1 MTTDKHQ
8 VLASDR
14 LRDANEHLTLT
25 ALEAQQRAEDLA
37 QRNEDQNK
45 IVLKK
50 RAMLRELVSQL
61 TVSEQRER
69 KRLAAELHDYLAQM
83 LVLGRLKIGQARHQ
97 MSSIDLL
104 KAPVIEELD
113 DILCKALVYIRTL
126 MAELSPPV
134 LHELGLP
141 PALKWLAEQM
151 HPHNLTVEVQCSQET
166 VLLPEEQAIL
176 LYQSVRELLIN
187 VAKHAKTSHAT
198 VSLVVEGSD
207 QLVITVQDDGCGFNI
222 GSAEAKSAGEHFGL
236 LSVNERMEA
245 MGGWLKADS
254 VPGGGTTI
262 RLGLPLKPSPNPE
275 NTRAASALAR
285 VEPRVTP
292 IRKAPPVR
300 SVLLADDHALV
311 RQGLRAILDGYPD
324 ISIIGEA
331 GNGLEA
337 VTMAIELKPDVVL
350 MDINMPGM
358 DGIQATEQIKAVQPA
373 TVVVGLSVN
382 QSTQVI
388 EAMMAAGACG
398 VMSKDAVPEQL
409 HKVLTMTPPLS
420 MGSADNLT
428 QFELPYS

>member
-1 MTTDKHQ
+1 MPTDKPQ
-8 VLASDR
+8 IVANDR

-25 ALEAQQRAEDLA
+25 ALEAQQRAEELA

-45 IVLKK
+45 IVLEK

-61 TVSEQRER
+61 TVFEQRER

-83 LVLGRLKIGQARHQ
+83 LVLGRLKIGQARHK

-113 DILCKALVYIRTL
+113 DILDKALVYTRTL
-126 MAELSPPV
+126 IAELSPPV

-151 HPHNLTVEVQCSQET
+151 HPHNLTVEVQCSQQT
-166 VLLPEEQAIL
+166 VPLSEEQAIL

-207 QLVITVQDDGCGFNI
+207 QLLLTVQDGGCGFNI

-245 MGGWLKADS
+245 MGGWLKVDS
-254 VPGGGTTI
+254 VPGRGTTI
-262 RLGLPLKPSPNPE
+262 ILGLPLKPPSNLE

-285 VEPRVTP
+285 LEPRVTP
-292 IRKAPPVR
+292 IRKAPGVR

-324 ISIIGEA
+324 FCVIGEA

-337 VTMAIELKPDVVL
+337 VTMAIGLKPDVVL

-358 DGIQATEQIKAVQPA
+358 DGIQATQQIKAAQPT

-388 EAMMAAGACG
+388 QAMTEAGASG
-398 VMSKDAVPEQL
+398 VVSKDAVPELL
-409 HKVLTMTPPLS
+409 HKVLTMTPPLFIGPS
-420 MGSADNLT
+420 DNPI
-428 QFELPYS
+428 QSELPYS